1 MPKQKSLGVTL
12 PGLGHCRCFD
22 ISLEENGEPLQPLSG
37 GSIPCDLYFKR
48 LALAAV
54 SNTLKS

>member
-1 MPKQKSLGVTL
+1 MREQKSLGVT
-12 PGLGHCRCFD
+12 PHGLGRCRCFD
-22 ISLEENGEPLQPLSG
+22 ISPEENGEPLQPLSG
-37 GSIPCDLYFKR
+37 GSILCDLYFKR